1 MLPFCI
7 FPQISFILSP
17 KSANT
22 NPKEAFVF
30 MKDVDILKEI
40 NQNAKMGMDSLT
52 SVIKKV
58 NDGEFKDL
66 LNTQHNEYQNIFDR
80 SQELL
85 VKNNVQMKDTPS
97 MQKAMSWM
105 GIQLNTAMDSSNSKI
120 SELLIQ
126 GNDMGIVKGTK
137 LLNNYSFM
145 NNEIK
150 NIVSDFVRLQQKNI
164 DDLKQYL

>member
-1 MLPFCI
+1 
-7 FPQISFILSP
+7 
-17 KSANT
+17 
-22 NPKEAFVF
+22 

-58 NDGEFKDL
+58 NDVEFKDL